1 MPELIFSKVK
11 IYDNNVNA
19 KFQGKKVP
27 KENAS
32 YTRFLSIMLYSVVKV
47 RKNYYPQT
55 HLEEYKYETKN
66 ANMENLINYE
76 LEASSSDDETDSDSD
91 NNETVSDNKKDNDES
106 H

>member
-1 MPELIFSKVK
+1 
-11 IYDNNVNA
+11 
-19 KFQGKKVP
+19 
-27 KENAS
+27 
-32 YTRFLSIMLYSVVKV
+32 MLYSVVKV
-47 RKNYYPQT
+47 TKRYYPQT

>member
-66 ANMENLINYE
+66 AIMKNLINYE
-76 LEASSSDDETDSDSD
+76 LEVSSSDDETDSDSLW
-91 NNETVSDNKKDNDES
+91 
-106 H
+106 

>member
-1 MPELIFSKVK
+1 MLSFKAKKCQKKCI
-11 IYDNNVNA
+11 IYV
-19 KFQGKKVP
+19 FI
-27 KENAS
+27 
-32 YTRFLSIMLYSVVKV
+32 RLYSVVKV
-47 RKNYYPQT
+47 KKKYYPQI
-55 HLEEYKYETKN
+55 HLEEYKYEIKN